1 MKHKV
6 IVVVGP
12 TAVGKT
18 KIAIELAKKYQL
30 EIISGDSVAVYRGLD
45 IGSAKPTKEEQN
57 EVVHHLIDVL
67 DPIEQYSVADFQ
79 KEARKWLDRLPISLI
94 CGGTGLYIQAALFN
108 YEFTA
113 QKRDA
118 NFDAAY
124 QTLSNQELYDLLL
137 KEDPDLSKD
146 KIHPNNRKR
155 ILRALEVLK
164 TSGRSIHSFK
174 RNDEALYD
182 YFIVYLSMER
192 SALYE
197 RINQRVDQMISDGLI
212 EEVFGLYQK
221 QIYPKAIGYQE
232 LYPYFKGEIS
242 LLSAVEEIKKNTRH
256 LAKRQETW
264 FKNQMTTHFYEV
276 CPNNTALT
284 LQRIEKDIEE
294 WMKSK

>member
-79 KEARKWLDRLPISLI
+79 KEARKWLDRLPLSLI

-146 KIHPNNRKR
+146 KIHPKNAMRTLMRLIKR
-155 ILRALEVLK
+155 YPTK
-164 TSGRSIHSFK
+164 
-174 RNDEALYD
+174 NC
-182 YFIVYLSMER
+182 
-192 SALYE
+192 
-197 RINQRVDQMISDGLI
+197 MI
-212 EEVFGLYQK
+212 
-221 QIYPKAIGYQE
+221 
-232 LYPYFKGEIS
+232 
-242 LLSAVEEIKKNTRH
+242 
-256 LAKRQETW
+256 
-264 FKNQMTTHFYEV
+264 
-276 CPNNTALT
+276 CC
-284 LQRIEKDIEE
+284 
-294 WMKSK
+294 